1 MTRQQQEAAS
11 AWLWAVSRRI
21 MLERASVQAAHDA
34 VFAEVRRGW

>member
-1 MTRQQQEAAS
+1 MIR
-11 AWLWAVSRRI
+11 LILLLLAVVAFAP